1 MTKLIMLKKRINK
14 TIEDI
19 SKRKLSIQFSLDGF
33 SFCASN
39 HKNEIYCFSSYQF
52 EDKVNSPE
60 LTLDHL
66 KEIFNKDKVLQDD
79 FESVFVVHQN
89 SLNAFVPNVY
99 FNEKEL
105 KNYLKFSVK
114 TIATDLIVYDDLEL
128 YNYKNVYIPYV
139 NINNFLFQSFGQFEY
154 KHHATI
160 LIEKLLLKS
169 SSEERFFVNVN
180 LNTINIVF
188 IEDKKLV
195 FYNSFDVET
204 KEDFIYYI
212 LFTLEQLMLNPDEI
226 KVTLLGEI
234 EVGSDFYK
242 IAYTYIRNM
251 CFLETSSAFI
261 NTADEVSEHSNFIL
275 LG

>member
-1 MTKLIMLKKRINK
+1 MLRKRINK

-33 SFCASN
+33 SFCATN

-52 EDKVNSPE
+52 ENEVNSPE
-60 LTLDHL
+60 LILDHI

-79 FESVFVVHQN
+79 FESVSVIHQN

-114 TIATDLIVYDDLEL
+114 TIATDLIVYDDLES
-128 YNYKNVYIPYV
+128 YDYKNVYIPYV

-154 KHHATI
+154 KHHGSI
-160 LIEKLLLKS
+160 LIEKLLLYS
-169 SSEERFFVNVN
+169 SSEDRFFVNIN

-212 LFTLEQLMLNPDEI
+212 LFVLEQLMLNPEEI
-226 KVTLLGEI
+226 KLTLLGEI
-234 EVGSDFYK
+234 EVDSDFYET
-242 IAYTYIRNM
+242 AYTYIRNVS
-251 CFLETSSAFI
+251 FLETDNEFL
-261 NTADEVSEHSNFIL
+261 NTADEISKHSNFIL